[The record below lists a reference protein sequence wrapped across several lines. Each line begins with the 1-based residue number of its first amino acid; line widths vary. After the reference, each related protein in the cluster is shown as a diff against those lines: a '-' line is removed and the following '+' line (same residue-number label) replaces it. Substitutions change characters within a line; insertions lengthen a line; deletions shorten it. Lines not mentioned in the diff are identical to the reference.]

1 MVFKDF
7 FTFRE
12 FLVEKSHSKS
22 SDTDNQF
29 SQSAGDPKRS
39 LRAEVCHFGEDS
51 FKDSCDLTVKFK
63 NRLRKTFS
71 FHGRMRITELG
82 HGFGNIAAPNSHRP
96 DPMGSPIQ
104 GDPASAAFFVKPP
117 GFIKLI
123 SWKQIITVKNITAGV
138 LTE

>member
-22 SDTDNQF
+22 THTDNQF
-29 SQSAGDPKRS
+29 SQSAGDPKRR
-39 LRAEVCHFGEDS
+39 LRAEICHFGEDS
-51 FKDSCDLTVKFK
+51 FKDSCNLMVKFK
-63 NRLRKTFS
+63 NRLRKNFS
-71 FHGRMRITELG
+71 FHNRMRITELG
-82 HGFGNIAAPNSHRP
+82 YGFGNIAAPNSHRS
-96 DPMGSPIQ
+96 DTMGFPIQ
-104 GDPASAAFFVKPP
+104 GDPAYATFFVKPT

-123 SWKQIITVKNITAGV
+123 SRKQIITVKNITAGI